1 MVSGPAVMT
10 ADGYLLAQQESLERD
25 PQHWALLTR
34 AAYLDPNPLPDT
46 QGERMAAALRT
57 AAGDAARLAGDD
69 HHAPEL
75 LRDAAAAAE
84 LGDWARAHGNVLL
97 VIKAWRAGQPAGQ
110 PRDSRGWLA
119 LRSRVGRIA
128 TILRRI
134 PRVEAARAAEWH
146 AQADE
151 WAARADAE
159 DWDDADEWDATR
171 ADAGDWDD
179 PDVWDDP
186 EAATVTARLE
196 AEHTRRI
203 TGPGRPYREIT
214 RICAP
219 LSVPHHDVPLL
230 PVDGAY

>member
-1 MVSGPAVMT
+1 MT

-34 AAYLDPNPLPDT
+34 AAYLDPGPPDT
-46 QGERMAAALRT
+46 HGGRMAAALRT

-75 LRDAAAAAE
+75 LREAAAAAE
-84 LGDWARAHGNVLL
+84 SGDWARAHGTVLL
-97 VIKAWRAGQPAGQ
+97 LIKAWRGGQPAGQ
-110 PRDSRGWLA
+110 PADSRGWLA
-119 LRSRVGRIA
+119 LRSRIGRMA

-159 DWDDADEWDATR
+159 EWDDADDLDDADDWDATR
-171 ADAGDWDD
+171 AD

-186 EAATVTARLE
+186 EAAAVTARLE
-196 AEHTRRI
+196 AEHTRRV
-203 TGPGRPYREIT
+203 TGPGRPYAEIT
-214 RICAP
+214 RTSPP

-230 PVDGAY
+230 PVDGGY